1 MTTAGASDFNE
12 VWRSALPYV
21 DFVAKAEENRP
32 LWEGVY
38 RTTPIPD
45 WALERAC
52 ECGRGLR
59 LLAIVEDWCG
69 DASNTVPVLAKLGD
83 LAECLEV
90 RVIERDKNPAVMDRY
105 LTSGS
110 RAIPIVIVLDAG
122 LKELGHW
129 GPRPVELQQWVME
142 HKDSM
147 SKEERYWRVR
157 RWYAKDKGVSTLSE
171 LLQLIEGTMEGG

>member
-1 MTTAGASDFNE
+1 MTTTRALDFNRI
-12 VWRSALPYV
+12 WQSAVPYSE
-21 DFVAKAEENRP
+21 FVASAEKNRS

-52 ECGRGLR
+52 ECGKGLR
-59 LLAIVEDWCG
+59 LVAIVEDWCG

-83 LAECLEV
+83 LAECLEMRLV
-90 RVIERDKNPAVMDRY
+90 ERDENPDVMDRY
-105 LTSGS
+105 LTNGARS
-110 RAIPIVIVLDAG
+110 IPIVIILDAD

-129 GPRPVELQQWVME
+129 GPRPSELQGWVMAR
-142 HKDSM
+142 KDSM
-147 SKEERYWRVR
+147 SKEERYRQVR

-171 LLQLIEGTMEGG
+171 VLEIVEGAMRR